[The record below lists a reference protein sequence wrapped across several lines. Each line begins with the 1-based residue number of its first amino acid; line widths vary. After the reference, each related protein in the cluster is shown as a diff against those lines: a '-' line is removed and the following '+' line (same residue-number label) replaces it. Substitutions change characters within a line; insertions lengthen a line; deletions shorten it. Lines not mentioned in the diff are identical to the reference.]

1 MTHSREFDDRRRLDI
16 SRGTGEGVG
25 TAARLR
31 IGGWVP
37 PSVERAALPA
47 KPYQAFPAGDGWAAA
62 GPGAAPAAPPA
73 AAPSRRAY
81 GSEGPQLALVLVSVV
96 VGLVATLVITLLP
109 LFNAYQ
115 PYQPGPIAQ
124 EPIRVGLPTDS
135 ATPTPT
141 LSPALGSLS
150 NRASVPARASA
161 SSRPSTGRPRE
172 SGPTPTARATTG
184 RPAPATTGP
193 RPQPTQAGARELPA
207 LPPSA
212 ESRLRST
219 NGGRSTYVDFVNARR
234 ERVVVYWLD
243 WDGRRRQYRTL
254 GPGESYRQQTYVGH
268 PWVVTNDRGW
278 GLACFQPESE
288 PRRAVVR

>member
-1 MTHSREFDDRRRLDI
+1 MTHSSEFDDRHRLGT
-16 SRGTGEGVG
+16 SRGTGDGTG

-37 PSVERAALPA
+37 PSVERASLPSTA
-47 KPYQAFPAGDGWAAA
+47 YQAFPAAGGWTTT
-62 GPGAAPAAPPA
+62 GPGSPSAAQPAS
-73 AAPSRRAY
+73 APSRRAY
-81 GSEGPQLALVLVSVV
+81 GSDGPQLALVLTSVV

-141 LSPALGSLS
+141 LSPAAGSLS
-150 NRASVPARASA
+150 NRASAPARASA
-161 SSRPSTGRPRE
+161 SSRPSTGRPRTT
-172 SGPTPTARATTG
+172 GPTPRATAS
-184 RPAPATTGP
+184 RPAPTTTAP
-193 RPQPTQAGARELPA
+193 RPQPTQAGTAELQA
-207 LPPSA
+207 LPPYA
-212 ESRLRST
+212 ESGLRST
-219 NGGRSTYVDFVNARR
+219 SGGRSTYVDFVNARR

-268 PWVVTNDRGW
+268 PWVVANDRGW
-278 GLACFQPESE
+278 ALACFQPEAE
-288 PRRAVVR
+288 TRRAVVR